1 MNQRW
6 DGPHQSL
13 AVALQRMRSSTA
25 SETLAMDRSGEHTSL
40 DTAVTV
46 ASQVA
51 EAEISQPEHR
61 RAPGVSSSAS
71 FWARALGA
79 RFGSWRRPFG
89 IAASATRVSP
99 NRLLPAAPNR
109 IERIMHGAAVHFD
122 CVFTH
127 EMLACSI
134 SEGRTSALT

>member
-61 RAPGVSSSAS
+61 RAARGVLIGI
-71 FWARALGA
+71 FLGA
-79 RFGSWRRPFG
+79 GAWG
-89 IAASATRVSP
+89 AIWVVASALWHR
-99 NRLLPAAPNR
+99 
-109 IERIMHGAAVHFD
+109 G
-122 CVFTH
+122 
-127 EMLACSI
+127 
-134 SEGRTSALT
+134 